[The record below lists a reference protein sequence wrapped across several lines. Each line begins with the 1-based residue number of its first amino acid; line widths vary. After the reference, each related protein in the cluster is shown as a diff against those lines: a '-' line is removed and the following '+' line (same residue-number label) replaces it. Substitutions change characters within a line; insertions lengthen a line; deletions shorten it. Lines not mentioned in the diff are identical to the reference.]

1 MPRGKPPGTSVDTS
15 LVGAAGGG
23 KGGGKQKGGG
33 GKAKDYL
40 IGAGLVGSTGGL
52 IAVSV
57 LGTITTITGGVLAKE
72 TVDNILQFLSD
83 PFTLVVIGGVI
94 LVVFTGG
101 GGSSA
106 K

>member
-15 LVGAAGGG
+15 LVGAAGGAG
-23 KGGGKQKGGG
+23 GGGGKPKS
-33 GKAKDYL
+33 KAKDYL
-40 IGAGLVGSTGGL
+40 IGAGVVGSTGGL

-57 LGTITTITGGVLAKE
+57 LGSVTAITGGVLAKE
-72 TVDNILQFLSD
+72 TVDNVLKFLSD
-83 PFTLVVIGGVI
+83 PFTLVVVGGVI

-101 GGSSA
+101 GSSS